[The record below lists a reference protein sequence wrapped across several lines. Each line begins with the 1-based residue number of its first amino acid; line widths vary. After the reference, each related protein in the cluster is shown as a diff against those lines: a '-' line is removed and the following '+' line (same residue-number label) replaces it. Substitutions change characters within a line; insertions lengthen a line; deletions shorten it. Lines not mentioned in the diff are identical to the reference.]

1 MIIISDT
8 TPLHYLIL
16 IDEVRILPSLLG
28 KVVIPTEVFGELTA
42 LKTPQKIKDY
52 LRIVPDWL
60 LVRKPISVIDEEL
73 NEIDPGE
80 RAAILLAEELAA
92 DGILIDDLAG
102 RRIASARGLRVI
114 GTLGLIEAAG
124 ERGLLNV
131 DETLDRIIKAGFFV
145 SRALELQ
152 IRNRNTAN

>member
-28 KVVIPTEVFGELTA
+28 KVVIPTEVFSELSA

-52 LRIVPDWL
+52 LSVVPDWL
-60 LVRKPISVIDEEL
+60 SIRKPISVIDEEL

-124 ERGLLNV
+124 ERGLLKVN
-131 DETLDRIIKAGFFV
+131 DTLDRMIKAGFYV
-145 SRALELQ
+145 SRSLELQ